1 MTDKTDKKGIN
12 TSFERLPNKEA
23 QKAFD
28 SKTLITSAEFA
39 NFKAYQHALA
49 FTVAGLADK
58 DMLAEVHKAVKSA
71 IDSGT
76 SFNDFKKTLKPFLIS
91 KGWLSPELTGDDKA
105 DKALLKDYERVL
117 NRRLKTIYHTN
128 KQTAYAASKWERIQ
142 KTKDFLPYLQYLPSA
157 SVNKRDGHKA
167 YYGIVRP
174 VDDPIWQSIFPPNG
188 FGCKCSVKQI
198 TKSKAEQLGI
208 TDNETIEK
216 LPTPD
221 FDSNFDRLGSLL
233 RLAEDK
239 HGKEFAEKLG
249 TDLKGEMI
257 GYAKK
262 SDVAVNDFGGI
273 VPRQAEVAR
282 LLIDKL
288 DNKPKP
294 NEAMA
299 AEQYQQYHKV
309 RLERPE
315 PVFINGE
322 PQAGFDYWVT
332 DTGQTLD
339 FMFTMYGYAQVKI
352 DNLNKFFAHN
362 DNAWNTKRKQILDHL
377 EKSDIVPID
386 LRYLNAENTVKLI
399 AFVLSLSKEQQSQI
413 IFITGQP

>member
-1 MTDKTDKKGIN
+1 MA
-12 TSFERLPNKEA
+12 TSFERLPDVHAEQHFG
-23 QKAFD
+23 QK
-28 SKTLITSAEFA
+28 SIITSAEFA

-49 FTVAGLADK
+49 FTVAGIADK
-58 DMLAEVHKAVKSA
+58 DMLSEIHKAVKGA
-71 IDSGT
+71 IDNGT
-76 SFNDFKKTLKPFLIS
+76 SFNDFKKSLRPFLIA
-91 KGWLSPELTGDDKA
+91 KGYLAPTLGDDEQVNKE
-105 DKALLKDYERVL
+105 LLKSYEKNL
-117 NRRLKTIYHTN
+117 NKRLKIIYDTN
-128 KQTAYAASKWERIQ
+128 KATAYAGGQWERLQ
-142 KTKDFLPYLQYLPSA
+142 RTKRTFPYLQYCPSL
-157 SVNKRDGHKA
+157 STNKRDEHKA
-167 YYGIVRP
+167 YYGIVRHI
-174 VDDPIWQSIFPPNG
+174 DDPIWQSIFPPNG
-188 FGCKCSVKQI
+188 FGCKCYVKPLTADEARKI
-198 TKSKAEQLGI
+198 GI
-208 TDNETIEK
+208 STDDEVAN
-216 LPTPD
+216 LPVPD
-221 FDSNFDRLGSLL
+221 FDSNFDRLGALL

-309 RLERPE
+309 KLERPE
-315 PVFINGE
+315 PVFIDGK
-322 PQAGFDYWVT
+322 PQAGFDYFVT

-362 DNAWNTKRKQILDHL
+362 DDTWNTKRKQILDHL

-399 AFVLSLSKEQQSQI
+399 AFVVSLPKEQQSQI
-413 IFITGQP
+413 IFIIGQP